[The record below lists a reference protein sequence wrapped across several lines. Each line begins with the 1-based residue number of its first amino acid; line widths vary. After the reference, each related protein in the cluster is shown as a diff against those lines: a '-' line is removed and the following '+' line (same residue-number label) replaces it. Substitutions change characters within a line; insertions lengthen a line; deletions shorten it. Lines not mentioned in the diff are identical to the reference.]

1 MFTSFI
7 SLLIPICI
15 LFHKKYFLFH
25 NNKTYI
31 KNEITDANDTNMILY
46 NNNKINTT
54 NPYDGFDLKNST
66 TTTEHEEDI
75 LLQKI
80 IINFRKLQQLQ
91 LLESSFI
98 TDIAKLKCAQ
108 DVLDEYLKQTK
119 KDNVNN
125 FWETYDYMFF

>member
-7 SLLIPICI
+7 YLFIPICI
-15 LFHKKYFLFH
+15 LFHKKYFL
-25 NNKTYI
+25 NKTYI
-31 KNEITDANDTNMILY
+31 KNETTDRNDTNMILY
-46 NNNKINTT
+46 NNKTNTT
-54 NPYDGFDLKNST
+54 KPYDGFDLKNST
-66 TTTEHEEDI
+66 TTTTEHEDI

-119 KDNVNN
+119 KNNDNN
-125 FWETYDYMFF
+125 FWETYEDMFF